1 MVVEKRPVANTQ
13 PIKPS
18 SPAARIAPYGW
29 QPGQSGN
36 PSGRPKLALE
46 FRERAKVWANSDGWK
61 LLLEIAET
69 ARQPADRMRA
79 IELIL
84 AYGLGKPTAHVK
96 AEVDVRGVHIVLPTR
111 EAIDTVL
118 GAAVAEHLVDGA
130 EFPALPEPEPES

>member
-1 MVVEKRPVANTQ
+1 MVAEKG
-13 PIKPS
+13 
-18 SPAARIAPYGW
+18 PAANNDTKSRYNPIDNLAGHGW

-61 LLLEIAET
+61 LLLELAET
-69 ARQPADRMRA
+69 ARQPADRLRA

-118 GAAVAEHLVDGA
+118 GAAVAGQLVDGA
-130 EFPALPEPEPES
+130 ELPALPEPEP